1 MEAML
6 DRPTRANQ
14 PVPRATH
21 TRGHVQRVAYTHR
34 EGAIEAL
41 EARVPRRGVI
51 QAMGQLASEFAE
63 DLFRRKRAIFH
74 VFDWPAHEE
83 ADAKQGDLRE
93 WTFWNHVRSGAAL
106 VAAAL
111 LTFALIST

>member
-1 MEAML
+1 M
-6 DRPTRANQ
+6 
-14 PVPRATH
+14 PRATH

-34 EGAIEAL
+34 EGVVEAL

-51 QAMGQLASEFAE
+51 QAMGQLASELAE

-83 ADAKQGDLRE
+83 ADAKEGEIDLD
-93 WTFWNHVRSGAAL
+93 AAGGSDR
-106 VAAAL
+106 
-111 LTFALIST
+111 FDELIGRRRR